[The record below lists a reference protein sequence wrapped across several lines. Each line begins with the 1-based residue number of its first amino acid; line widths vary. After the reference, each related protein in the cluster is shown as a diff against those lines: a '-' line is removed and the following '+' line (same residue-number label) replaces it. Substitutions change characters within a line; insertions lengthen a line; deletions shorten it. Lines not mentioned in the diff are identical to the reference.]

1 MTILLL
7 LVRGGGELYRLMP
20 FASFG
25 PQKHGAQVLLH
36 GARTDFQMAGYFL
49 VAAALHQQPQDL
61 RVAGSYF
68 YVVPISQL
76 WPHLSPVRRRTI
88 QCKSFA
94 KSSPRSKIG
103 RDPLHNASCGQE
115 GSDP

>member
-7 LVRGGGELYRLMP
+7 LVRGGGELYRLTP

-49 VAAALHQQPQDL
+49 VAAPLHQQPQDL

-68 YVVPISQL
+68 YVVPISHFGL
-76 WPHLSPVRRRTI
+76 TCRLCDDGLSSASLSP
-88 QCKSFA
+88 S
-94 KSSPRSKIG
+94 
-103 RDPLHNASCGQE
+103 LHLARK
-115 GSDP
+115 